1 MHYRLVASLT
11 RDHIKDHLAGY
22 LARVEEAQDKP
33 VKLVLPKRFDVASY
47 VGGVVGL
54 TMTDSKSFP
63 SMAIDALTRTES
75 PTPENLYTYRYDGQI
90 NFMVN
95 GSNPESVELQAKG
108 YLAAFDMFAN
118 DHEFWPLD
126 NAYDQ
131 SDLSFK
137 FIGFGVTR
145 SAHFGAANVTAEEG
159 ASTKV
164 WIDGGSCEIAWLVSE
179 EGPNQH
185 DT

>member
-1 MHYRLVASLT
+1 MYYRLVASLT
-11 RDHIKDHLAGY
+11 RDHIKDHLAAY
-22 LARVEEAQDKP
+22 LARVEDEQDKK
-33 VKLVLPKRFDVASY
+33 VKLILPKRFDVASY

-54 TMTDSKSFP
+54 TMTDNRSFP
-63 SMAIDALTRTES
+63 SVAIDALTRTES

-95 GSNPESVELQAKG
+95 GSNPELVELQAKG
-108 YLAAFDMFAN
+108 YLAAFDMFAA
-118 DHEFWPLD
+118 DHMYFPLD
-126 NAYDQ
+126 NGFDQ
-131 SDLSFK
+131 STLPFRITD
-137 FIGFGVTR
+137 FGITR

-179 EGPNQH
+179 AGPGQH
-185 DT
+185 P

>member
-1 MHYRLVASLT
+1 LYYRLVASVT
-11 RDHIKDHLAGY
+11 RDHIKDHLAAY
-22 LARVEEAQDKP
+22 LAIAEDAQDKK
-33 VKLVLPKRFDVASY
+33 VKLLLPKRFDVASY

-63 SMAIDALTRTES
+63 AVAIDALTRTES

-131 SDLSFK
+131 SDLPFK
-137 FIGFGVTR
+137 FTGFGVTR
-145 SAHFGAANVTAEEG
+145 SAHFGAANVPAEEG
-159 ASTKV
+159 KATRV
-164 WIDGGSCEIAWLVSE
+164 WIDGGTLEISWLVSE
-179 EGPNQH
+179 AGPGQH
-185 DT
+185 P